1 MAYEDYASAFVDAQ
15 GDALNI
21 QVSESCIESAEF
33 IIRTIAMAKN
43 GGKLVR
49 NNGPAMWAEFENIDF
64 NASEEDIMT
73 KEGARSYKFAAL
85 PQVGE
90 GIILLRRKLL
100 SEGKKTGYNM
110 HLGAILARN
119 ETQAVIS
126 NMFQVVEKNGTAPL
140 KVIQISSAADFA
152 QQTFG
157 KGKNGE
163 DLYAAGLLT
172 AKFGTHSRARS
183 KSPARRAGD

>member
-100 SEGKKTGYNM
+100 SE
-110 HLGAILARN
+110 
-119 ETQAVIS
+119 
-126 NMFQVVEKNGTAPL
+126 
-140 KVIQISSAADFA
+140 
-152 QQTFG
+152 
-157 KGKNGE
+157 
-163 DLYAAGLLT
+163 
-172 AKFGTHSRARS
+172 
-183 KSPARRAGD
+183 